1 MSAVHVRR
9 DTRRHLRKTCE
20 LPVIVRDPS
29 GASQRAIHFPQ
40 VEVSAG
46 GAFLPTDLLFEGGEH
61 LELELIVAQGKS
73 FKVLARVVRVNREPG
88 VVLKDGTIA
97 SPPGVGL
104 EFIDPDPEIK
114 ALFSEP
120 ERSPTR

>member
-9 DTRRHLRKTCE
+9 DTRRHLRKTSE

-46 GAFLPTDLLFEGGEH
+46 GAFLPTDLLFEAGER
-61 LELELIVAQGKS
+61 LELELIVGQGKS
-73 FKVLARVVRVNREPG
+73 LKVLARVVRVNREPG
-88 VVLKDGTIA
+88 VVLKTGGI
-97 SPPGVGL
+97 SNPPGVGL
-104 EFIDPDPEIK
+104 EFLEPTAELK
-114 ALFSEP
+114 ALFSDQDQH
-120 ERSPTR
+120 